1 MLQWAFILLSC
12 LEVVLLTLVIVF
24 FQRLKRSESV
34 LNTLQDKQQN
44 LLNKLDFNS
53 RIEEQLMETFR
64 ERQNELIRLADDIE
78 RKSDELRSLIKQA
91 DSISHSPR
99 TKRQAVINAY
109 RRGMSARQI
118 AKAMNLSVDEVELM
132 LMETGSR

>member
-118 AKAMNLSVDEVELM
+118 AKAMNLSEDEVELM

>member
-12 LEVVLLTLVIVF
+12 FEVVLLTLVIVF

-118 AKAMNLSVDEVELM
+118 AKAMNLSEDEVELM

>member
-12 LEVVLLTLVIVF
+12 FEVVLLTLVIVF

-34 LNTLQDKQQN
+34 LNALQDKQQN
-44 LLNKLDFNS
+44 LLNKLDFNA

-64 ERQNELIRLADDIE
+64 ERQDELIRLADDIE
-78 RKSDELRSLIKQA
+78 RKSDELRALIKQA
-91 DSISHSPR
+91 DSISQSPR
-99 TKRQAVINAY
+99 SKRQAVINAH